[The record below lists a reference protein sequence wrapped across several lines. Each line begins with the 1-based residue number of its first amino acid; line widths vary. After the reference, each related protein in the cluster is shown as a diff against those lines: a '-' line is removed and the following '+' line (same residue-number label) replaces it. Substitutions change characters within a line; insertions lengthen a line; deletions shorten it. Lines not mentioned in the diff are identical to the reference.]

1 MPNCRLIVDSCCDLP
16 FELVDK
22 EGIDLLKFPYV
33 CNGGTFEDDL
43 FVSRTPED
51 FYNGMRNGD
60 EPTTAQLTI
69 PMLQEMFERAAQDGT
84 PTVYLSFT
92 SGLSGS
98 YDVAMIVRDIVLAEH
113 PDFELYVVDTLL
125 PSVAEG
131 MLVMEAINQWE
142 KGMTAAELV
151 AWAEEARFFV
161 DEIFMVEDLNA
172 LRRGGRIPSTVAVAG
187 SALDVKPLLT
197 VDAEGKLA
205 MTGIARGRKKGIKQ
219 MVEYFLK
226 NAADP
231 ETAQLVVVAQADCPK
246 DVQRMKDALLK
257 VNPNLFFLDANI
269 GPVIGSHVGPEMI
282 AIGFWGNDQ
291 RKKLSVAERIAKRVK
306 STDSKDEG

>member
-98 YDVAMIVRDIVLAEH
+98 YDVAMIVRDMVLAEH

-257 VNPNLFFLDANI
+257 VNPNLLFLDANI

>member
-1 MPNCRLIVDSCCDLP
+1 MPNCRLIIDSCCDLP
-16 FELVDK
+16 FERVDK
-22 EGIDLLKFPYV
+22 EGIELLKFPYV

-43 FVSRTPED
+43 FTSRTPED

-69 PMLQEMFERAAQDGT
+69 PVLQEMFERAAEDGT

-98 YDVAMIVRDIVLAEH
+98 YDVALIVRDMVLAEH

-131 MLVMEAINQWE
+131 FLVLEAINQWE
-142 KGMTAAELV
+142 KGMTASELA

-161 DEIFMVEDLNA
+161 DEIFMVDDLDA

-187 SALDVKPLLT
+187 AALDVKPLLT

-205 MTGIARGRKKGIKQ
+205 MTGMARGRKKGIKQ

-226 NAADP
+226 NAAEPDA
-231 ETAQLVVVAQADCPK
+231 AQLVVVGQADCPK

-257 VNPNLFFLDANI
+257 VNSNLLFLDANI
-269 GPVIGSHVGPEMI
+269 GPVIGSHVGPEMM
-282 AIGFWGNDQ
+282 AIVFWGNDQ

-306 STDSKDEG
+306 GSSAEGEE

>member
-257 VNPNLFFLDANI
+257 VNPNLLFLDANI

>member
-43 FVSRTPED
+43 FGSRTPED

-98 YDVAMIVRDIVLAEH
+98 YDVAMIVRDMVLAEH

-257 VNPNLFFLDANI
+257 VNPNLLFLDANI

>member
-1 MPNCRLIVDSCCDLP
+1 MPNCRLIIDSCCDLP
-16 FELVDK
+16 FERVDK
-22 EGIDLLKFPYV
+22 EGIELLKFPYV

-43 FVSRTPED
+43 FTGRTPED

-69 PMLQEMFERAAQDGT
+69 PVLQEMFERAAEDGT

-98 YDVAMIVRDIVLAEH
+98 YDVALIVRDMVLAEH

-131 MLVMEAINQWE
+131 FLVLEAINQWE
-142 KGMTAAELV
+142 KGMTASELA

-161 DEIFMVEDLNA
+161 DEIFMVDDLEA

-187 SALDVKPLLT
+187 AALDVKPLLT

-205 MTGIARGRKKGIKQ
+205 MTGMARGRKKGIKQ

-226 NAADP
+226 NAAEP
-231 ETAQLVVVAQADCPK
+231 EAAQLVVVGQADCPK

-257 VNPNLFFLDANI
+257 VNSNLLFLDANI
-269 GPVIGSHVGPEMI
+269 GPVIGSHVGPEMM
-282 AIGFWGNDQ
+282 AIVFWGNDQ

-306 STDSKDEG
+306 GSSAEGEE

>member
-98 YDVAMIVRDIVLAEH
+98 YDVAMIVRDMVLAEH

>member
-1 MPNCRLIVDSCCDLP
+1 MPNCRLIIDSCCDLS
-16 FELVDK
+16 FEQVDK

-43 FVSRTPED
+43 FQSRTPED

-69 PMLQEMFERAAQDGT
+69 PVLQELFERAAQGGT

-98 YDVAMIVRDIVLAEH
+98 YDVAMIVRDMVLAEH

-131 MLVMEAINQWE
+131 FLVLEAINQWE
-142 KGMTAAELV
+142 KGMTAAELA

-161 DEIFMVEDLNA
+161 DEVFMVEDLNA
-172 LRRGGRIPSTVAVAG
+172 LRRGGRIPSTVAMAG
-187 SALDVKPLLT
+187 TALDVKPLLT

-205 MTGIARGRKKGIKQ
+205 MTGMARGRKKGIKQ
-219 MVEYFLK
+219 MVEYFQK

-231 ETAQLVVVAQADCPK
+231 EAAQLVVVAQADCPK
-246 DVQRMKDALLK
+246 DVQRMKEALLK
-257 VNPNLFFLDANI
+257 VNPHLLFLDANI
-269 GPVIGSHVGPEMI
+269 GPVIGSHVGPEML

-291 RKKLSVAERIAKRVK
+291 RKNLSVAERIAKRVK
-306 STDSKDEG
+306 GSNTKDGE